1 MINTRLGINT
11 NVFIDYSF
19 TSFLEEIKDMGYE
32 GVEIARTH
40 ALHEKTGE
48 ELNGIKRKLEENNLE
63 VYCIQGGIPHTD
75 LNYAKK
81 RIDLASVI
89 GAKYVNIGPGIEVE
103 RNFKTNGAW
112 KETAEIFSEL
122 ADYAASR
129 KVLVAIEPEPMIP
142 LSFNRPLLTT
152 YKEVKRMLN
161 QLSSDNMRVILDI
174 AHVHVAK
181 ENFSKV
187 VNDLG
192 GKIAVVHVSDVV
204 DDRHYHFI
212 PGKGGINFK
221 AVLKTLYKSG
231 FDGFLSVEVY
241 PYFNEPKRAAI
252 ESIRFL
258 TNLLYEIDLK

>member
-1 MINTRLGINT
+1 MKLGINT
-11 NVFIDYSF
+11 NVFIDFPF
-19 TSFLEEIKDMGYE
+19 TSFLGEIKNMGYK

-40 ALHEKTGE
+40 PLHEKIDE
-48 ELNGIKRKLEENNLE
+48 ELNEVKRMLKENNLE

-89 GAKYVNIGPGIEVE
+89 GAKYVNMGPGIEVE

-112 KETAEIFSEL
+112 TETAEIFSEL

-142 LSFNRPLLTT
+142 LSSTRPLLST

-161 QLSSDNMRVILDI
+161 ELASDNIGVILDI

-181 ENFSKV
+181 ENFSEV
-187 VNDLG
+187 VNDLSG
-192 GKIAVVHVSDVV
+192 NIVVVHVSDIV

-212 PGKGGINFK
+212 PGKGDINFK
-221 AVLKTLYKSG
+221 AVLKVLHKSG
-231 FDGFLSVEVY
+231 FEDFLSVEVY
-241 PYFNEPKRAAI
+241 PYFNEPKRAAL

-258 TNLLYEIDLK
+258 TNLLYEIDII